1 MNAQSTGS
9 GWLVAGLLFSNI
21 LIAITGMNA
30 LAPLFP
36 EISGE
41 ITLTMAQ
48 MGTAIGVF
56 NLASPIFTP
65 LGGAIADRFGCRW
78 TLGITTMILA
88 LGACMRFFA
97 DTAGELI
104 AYMFLLGVGFAPY
117 GPLVPKAL
125 SGFFAPESL
134 GKANGVVFASF
145 GLGGALALGT
155 AASVMSPAF
164 GGWRMTMMVLGL
176 LSVAGGVAW
185 MLFYRD
191 PPKPATVAG
200 AGGSVLANFK
210 LILSLR
216 DIWLLSISYA
226 CFMCGVWAILSLLPV
241 VFAERGISKELVSV
255 MMFTSVAFNIVGGVV
270 SDKLGRRK
278 PIIVACGLC
287 LGLAIPG
294 MLLTTGIPLIF
305 CLMLAGIGFGPLLP
319 VATAIPVEMK
329 AVGPALAGT
338 AVGVMF
344 MIGNTGGFLGPVI
357 AGKLIDTFGT
367 PWAGFGFVSVAAL
380 VGACIAMLMQ
390 ETGRAATPQ

>member
-1 MNAQSTGS
+1 MSAQSTGS
-9 GWLVAGLLFSNI
+9 GWFVAGLLFVNI

-36 EISGE
+36 EVSTE
-41 ITLTMAQ
+41 IALSMAQ

-65 LGGAIADRFGCRW
+65 IGGAIADRFGCRW
-78 TLGITTMILA
+78 TLGVTTMILGV
-88 LGACMRFFA
+88 GACMRFFA
-97 DTAGELI
+97 DTPGELI

-125 SGFFAPESL
+125 SGYFPPEEL
-134 GKANGVVFASF
+134 GKANGVVFSSF

-155 AASVMSPAF
+155 AASFMSPAF
-164 GGWRMTMMVLGL
+164 GGWRQTMMVLGL
-176 LSVAGGVAW
+176 LSLAGGIAW
-185 MLFYRD
+185 MVLYRD
-191 PPKPATVAG
+191 PPKQAAAEAT
-200 AGGSVLANFK
+200 GSVLDNFK

-216 DIWLLSISYA
+216 DIWLLSVSYA
-226 CFMCGVWAILSLLPV
+226 FCMFGVWTILSLLPTI
-241 VFAERGISKELVSV
+241 FDERGISKELVSV
-255 MMFTSVAFNIVGGVV
+255 MMFTSVAFNILGGVL

-278 PIIVACGLC
+278 PMIVGCAIC
-287 LGLAIPG
+287 LGLSIPG
-294 MLLTTGIPLIF
+294 MLLTSGVPLIV
-305 CLMLAGIGFGPLLP
+305 CLIIAGIGFGPLLP

-329 AVGPALAGT
+329 AVGPGLAGT

-367 PWAGFGFVSVAAL
+367 PWAGFGFVSVAAF
-380 VGACIAMLMQ
+380 VGAFVAMGMQ
-390 ETGRAATPQ
+390 ETGRAARTD